1 MRSPRG
7 LYERW
12 RRALEDVRPAVPTLI
27 VPMAVGVASGVAT
40 HFLAKHAVASDL
52 SLGLATLIT
61 VNAVVVGL
69 VYATMQRAVTLTNR
83 TPEGE
88 SFALGVVAMTV
99 FSMFGVFAGVIYLVW
114 SPGWPGLLP
123 FTAACLVG
131 APVLLP
137 VLAVQ
142 EQRARHAGALQA
154 LKTLEIV
161 EDEEDSDA
169 DKPSDGNI
177 GKLSIRSPEFVA
189 EPSAPFAHDVLGRE
203 PQVKAFCSILAGIKA
218 PAILSIDAGWGAGKT
233 AFVKMSV
240 AWMRSSEFK
249 FRGIAVAEF
258 NAWMQ
263 NHTGDALQDVVASVT
278 SQISDSD
285 SENRR
290 RIAELLEWEAASFHS
305 DGLLGDE
312 ILTARLRQRRNV
324 ERFKTALRSYVKT
337 GGGRLV
343 VFVDELDRCR
353 PEYAMSVL
361 ERIRHLF
368 DVEGVIVV
376 LSVNKAALDHAVS
389 AVHGPQD
396 LVERYLRRFV
406 DQTVWLT
413 QPDSAART
421 RYVQHLCNVTGL
433 NERLQQ
439 DSYTPPML
447 NLLAE
452 MSGSSLRDLEQTVH
466 RVVVVLASIPRPSD
480 NLLDTSNPMWAWE
493 QTAMTLMVL
502 REAAQ
507 GAYEAF
513 VTGHFDAFHAGQAL
527 REALDEE
534 QIAVEPH
541 VMQQMELLLL
551 LAKRGGQ
558 APVFNEEYWD
568 QYVHAGWSI
577 DNVARLQQQ
586 LSQYLNTIRGQEPEI
601 EYLAGFIEMTDF
613 DPVAKRGSQ
622 FTADAGP
629 GQRSSIRQS
638 GGELSG
644 TAHQRVNSDRMTVIV
659 EPENPRSN
667 VTIDP
672 PDADPDVP
680 GHQVALPDGEDTTIT
695 VTTTTPAGTES
706 VFQYIA
712 QRSS

>member
-1 MRSPRG
+1 MRSPRE
-7 LYERW
+7 LYEGW
-12 RRALEDVRPAVPTLI
+12 RQAVEDVRPAVPTLI
-27 VPMAVGVASGVAT
+27 VPLAVGVAAGVAT
-40 HFLAKHAVASDL
+40 RFLAKHADASDL

-88 SFALGVVAMTV
+88 SFALGVAAMTV
-99 FSMFGVFAGVIYLVW
+99 FSMCGVFAGVTYLVW
-114 SPGWPGLLP
+114 RPDWPGLLP
-123 FTAACLVG
+123 FTSACLVG

-154 LKTLEIV
+154 LKTLEII
-161 EDEEDSDA
+161 EDEEEDSDA

-177 GKLSIRSPEFVA
+177 GKLSIRPPDFVA

-218 PAILSIDAGWGAGKT
+218 PAILSIDADWGAGKT

-258 NAWMQ
+258 NAWTQ

-285 SENRR
+285 TENRR

-312 ILTARLRQRRNV
+312 IETARLRQRRNV
-324 ERFKTALRSYVKT
+324 ERFKKTLGSYVKT
-337 GGGRLV
+337 SGGRLV

-376 LSVNKAALDHAVS
+376 LSVNKTALDHTVS
-389 AVHGPQD
+389 AIHGPQD
-396 LVERYLRRFV
+396 LAERYLRRFV

-421 RYVQHLCNVTGL
+421 RYVQHLCAVTGL

-447 NLLAE
+447 NLLTE

-480 NLLDTSNPMWAWE
+480 NLLDTSNAMWAWE

-513 VTGHFDAFHAGQAL
+513 VTGHFDAFYAGQAL
-527 REALDEE
+527 RDALEEE

-558 APVFNEEYWD
+558 VPILNDEFWN
-568 QYVHAGWSI
+568 QYAYEGRADDI
-577 DNVARLQQQ
+577 PGLQESR
-586 LSQYLNTIRGQEPEI
+586 SQYLGTIQGREPEI

-629 GQRSSIRQS
+629 GRRSSIRKL
-638 GGELSG
+638 GGELTG
-644 TAHQRVNSDRMTVIV
+644 TARQRVNSDRMTVIV

-680 GHQVALPDGEDTTIT
+680 GHQVALPDNEDTTIT
-695 VTTTTPAGTES
+695 VTTTTPEGTES

-712 QRSS
+712 QRSG